1 MKDVKIYTHQD
12 MMEFVREAKARRL
25 KGKDDLGFKGEVW
38 LTHIRNGKAICRNEY
53 QGHNIIPTE
62 GLNSLLDTAV
72 GGVSQITA
80 WYCGIF
86 KNNYTP
92 IATNTA
98 SNSLGVAGYFG
109 ECQDA
114 DYDSPATNRPAY
126 TIVAASGG
134 VITNAAAAASFTM
147 AASITVYGAFIASS
161 QAKTAT
167 TGKLLAAKQFASS
180 RAVVDNDVLLVT
192 YQITATSS

>member
-1 MKDVKIYTHQD
+1 MGKRIDIYNLDHLRELTRERTVQFRGDVFLDHKRD
-12 MMEFVREAKARRL
+12 
-25 KGKDDLGFKGEVW
+25 GKYLCFEK
-38 LTHIRNGKAICRNEY
+38 HMGK
-53 QGHNIIPTE
+53 NIIPTE

-72 GGVSQITA
+72 GAATQITA
-80 WYCGIF
+80 WYVGIF
-86 KNNYTP
+86 KGNYVP

-98 SNSLGVAGYFG
+98 ANALGAAGLFT

-114 DYDSPATNRPAY
+114 DYDAPATNRPAY

-134 VITNAAAAASFTM
+134 VITNTASKAEFTC

-167 TGKLLAAKQFASS
+167 TGKLLAAKKFDAS
-180 RAVVDNDVLLVT
+180 RAVVDNDVLSVT
-192 YQITATSS
+192 YQLSATSS